1 MAIYEKGK
9 CFKKNKI
16 RCRRRRKRQLSN
28 KLEKR
33 YRPRKQVLRKKK
45 EKKRYRSQTRGNDHG
60 IDQEK
65 EQVFRPYFFSFLRKI
80 SL

>member
-1 MAIYEKGK
+1 MQETAQTATFEQVRKTLSTK
-9 CFKKNKI
+9 ETSFKKKKQKKI
-16 RCRRRRKRQLSN
+16 AIEVK
-28 KLEKR
+28 
-33 YRPRKQVLRKKK
+33 
-45 EKKRYRSQTRGNDHG
+45 HG